1 MAENTNLKYEQINWG
16 WLNDY
21 SGYKF
26 APITFFDNLYTE
38 DGKSFKNEYNTTLE
52 KLRNGEFLVGRAQ
65 ALAIPNAD
73 GSSTLFETDSVK
85 PVYFH
90 EGKPTVCESI
100 VINVT
105 GNLTGDVTGDV
116 NNDANYG
123 DKTVKAGTLVSTTA
137 NMTTLTTS
145 GLLTA
150 DGGISVTSIRASETI
165 FAEGTITTTSEV
177 SAASVHGGT
186 ITGDSSIY
194 TPELKST
201 GDTLY
206 LRVSDNSGLRITS
219 NAIHSMS
226 SSGTF
231 GKESGAKIYG
241 AVWNDYAEFRDQY
254 EDIEPGYCVCSSDS
268 GKVFKTMEKLSPCD
282 GIVSDTYGFAIGDTD
297 ECRTPLAVAGRVLAY
312 CEGDR
317 MDYHAGDTVC
327 ASANGK
333 VCKMTREEIR
343 EYPDRIVGVVSEI
356 PQYEIWNNG
365 IEVKGRI
372 WVNIK

>member
-38 DGKSFKNEYNTTLE
+38 DGKSFKDEYNTTLE

-73 GSSTLFETDSVK
+73 GSSTLFETSSVK

-90 EGKPTVCESI
+90 EGKPTICERI
-100 VINVT
+100 EINVT
-105 GNLTGDVTGDV
+105 GNLTGNVTGNLTGNVTGDLTGNV
-116 NNDANYG
+116 NSLDDTQYNIYGQDMLCTRVFVVGSNLVEFGFSATPTQAIAKKLLIDTDIVMSSRSCTIDAEENILNLE
-123 DKTVKAGTLVSTTA
+123 AGSVTLVIDGA
-137 NMTTLTTS
+137 NKKIMPRT
-145 GLLTA
+145 
-150 DGGISVTSIRASETI
+150 
-165 FAEGTITTTSEV
+165 
-177 SAASVHGGT
+177 
-186 ITGDSSIY
+186 
-194 TPELKST
+194 
-201 GDTLY
+201 
-206 LRVSDNSGLRITS
+206 
-219 NAIHSMS
+219 
-226 SSGTF
+226 SSGD
-231 GKESGAKIYG
+231 GKASGAKIYG

-254 EDIEPGYCVCSSDS
+254 ENIEPGYCVCSSDS
-268 GKVFKTMEKLSPCD
+268 GKVFKTMEKLAPCD
-282 GIVSDTYGFAIGDTD
+282 GIVSDTFGFAIGEDD
-297 ECRTPLAVAGRVLAY
+297 ICQTPLAVAGRVLAY

-317 MDYHAGDTVC
+317 ADYHAGDTVC

-372 WVNIK
+372 WVNVK